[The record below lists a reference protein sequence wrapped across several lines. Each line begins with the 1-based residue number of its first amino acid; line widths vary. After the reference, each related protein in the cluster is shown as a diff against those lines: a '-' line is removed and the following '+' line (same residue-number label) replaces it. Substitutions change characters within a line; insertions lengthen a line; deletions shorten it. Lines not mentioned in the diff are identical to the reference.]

1 MAHFALAYLSF
12 AAASLLI
19 VLRVIVV
26 WNKQKVVSWFAVGL
40 WVINVAFLIQGVVR
54 LRFVWTSAQICV
66 FLGIESFKL
75 SFTVTLITDIVL
87 LLVVLVGLLRL
98 RSSFPL
104 ERLLWN
110 QGVLWLLLAI
120 VAEVPP
126 VVFIILDI
134 NSA

>member
-1 MAHFALAYLSF
+1 MSHSLSK
-12 AAASLLI
+12 ASPSPFPQSI
-19 VLRVIVV
+19 IRYHKQLRLVT
-26 WNKQKVVSWFAVGL
+26 
-40 WVINVAFLIQGVVR
+40 GVVR